1 MSFAAELY
9 PLPTLLNLNN
19 QGSNTRVTN
28 HDGVI
33 NSIHFVTDKCRS
45 RQFRGRRGKAMAEGG
60 GFAPH
65 HCCMLCHPEGTEGS
79 LQPEAM
85 ASLREVLAWTLW
97 ISSCS
102 RTFAFKIKGQFT

>member
-33 NSIHFVTDKCRS
+33 NSIHFVTDNRRS
-45 RQFRGRRGKAMAEGG
+45 QWFRGRRGRAMAEGG
-60 GFAPH
+60 R
-65 HCCMLCHPEGTEGS
+65 LCTPPLLHALPSRGDEGG
-79 LQPEAM
+79 LQPPAM

-102 RTFAFKIKGQFT
+102 RAFAFKIKGQFT